1 MLRLYSV
8 STPRLRF
15 APIVLSGL
23 LLTIHS
29 VAGAQLSRECELI
42 QERIAGT
49 GNVNS
54 TCSGLYRE
62 CVSKATKSSDAKE
75 LQNQCLKHLG
85 DCQMAGRLSGADLQR
100 VIDQYESVCRVKQP
114 AP

>member
-1 MLRLYSV
+1 MLRICLV
-8 STPRLRF
+8 SKPRLRV
-15 APIVLSGL
+15 ATTVLCGL
-23 LLTIHS
+23 LLTIHTIA
-29 VAGAQLSRECELI
+29 VAQLSRECELI
-42 QERIAGT
+42 RERIAGT

-62 CVSKATKSSDAKE
+62 CISKATESSDAKE
-75 LQNQCLKHLG
+75 LQNQCLRHLG

-100 VIDQYESVCRVKQP
+100 VIDQFESVCKVKQP